1 MVTVMRAG
9 GTNQA
14 KNGTK
19 RKAKDGLINLIDSD
33 SDGVEDMELTSA
45 NVDVQKPN
53 VVDLLDEDQ
62 EMLEDGATASAPIEI
77 D

>member
-1 MVTVMRAG
+1 MVTVIRAG
-9 GTNQA
+9 GKNQA

-19 RKAKDGLINLIDSD
+19 TKAKVGLINLIDSD
-33 SDGVEDMELTSA
+33 SDGVEDMDTSA

-53 VVDLLDEDQ
+53 VVDLLNEDE